1 MDTSQQRT
9 HRDGPYSVRLREFP
23 LYMCTC
29 IYNMHH
35 MDNMYHMD
43 DMYHMLCIYL
53 TGNESGGLT
62 RVLIGSDESF
72 ESSNSI
78 FPRK

>member
-1 MDTSQQRT
+1 MHHMYHMD
-9 HRDGPYSVRLREFP
+9 DMY
-23 LYMCTC
+23 
-29 IYNMHH
+29 H

-53 TGNESGGLT
+53 TGSESGGLT